1 MPDPQTLAFRI
12 VDITLLLIIALLAL
26 IYSLPILCIRRF
38 QHRNNIFA
46 LNVCVT
52 TVLSCL
58 VYAGFYALPLLSI
71 APRQLRT
78 ASTWLL
84 LGSALLGYST
94 AFNFVLV
101 SFHRCFSILYP
112 QKRFFQLKPWVA
124 VCLLGQWII
133 ASILAIPAFIDP
145 ERVSS
150 AAHAYRFFWI
160 LVESRM
166 AMAALLFFRDDGD
179 HSIVHL
185 LDVQRSDLLPRAR
198 FVSSSSNST
207 ENDQ

>member
-12 VDITLLLIIALLAL
+12 VDISLLLIIAILAL
-26 IYSLPILCIRRF
+26 IYSLPILCIGRF

-71 APRQLRT
+71 APRQFST
-78 ASTWLL
+78 TNTWLL

-112 QKRFFQLKPWVA
+112 QKRFFSIEAMGSGVPSGPMDHCKHPSHPSFHRPEASKLSCT
-124 VCLLGQWII
+124 CL
-133 ASILAIPAFIDP
+133 SF
-145 ERVSS
+145 
-150 AAHAYRFFWI
+150 
-160 LVESRM
+160 
-166 AMAALLFFRDDGD
+166 
-179 HSIVHL
+179 L
-185 LDVQRSDLLPRAR
+185 LDPCRV
-198 FVSSSSNST
+198 
-207 ENDQ
+207 